1 MTDHLIEL
9 KNVRMA
15 YGDKLVLD
23 NLSLAFPERGM
34 FALLGPSGRGKTT
47 LLRLIAGL
55 ETPQS
60 GAVSVPE
67 GLRIAFCFQED
78 RLLPFKTV
86 LENVVLATS
95 FSEPKVS
102 KGTVTERVRWTQSAR
117 CSVGNRK
124 ERLRDYASFPD
135 RPESPLAGRWGRA
148 PSPEQI
154 QTSKYWIEK
163 VGLAGEEDSYPASLS
178 GGMKRRAALARA
190 LAFDAPVLLL
200 DEPFRALDDATHAE
214 MLSLVREAAKDK
226 LLILVTH
233 DEEDACGMQTIRL

>member
-1 MTDHLIEL
+1 MIEL
-9 KNVRMA
+9 RNVRMA

-23 NLSLAFPERGM
+23 KLSLSFSAPGM
-34 FALLGPSGRGKTT
+34 YALLGPSGRGKTT

-55 ETPQS
+55 ETPQDGS
-60 GAVSVPE
+60 VSVPQDT
-67 GLRIAFCFQED
+67 RIAFCFQED

-86 LENVVLATS
+86 LENVMLAC
-95 FSEPKVS
+95 
-102 KGTVTERVRWTQSAR
+102 GNLSA
-117 CSVGNRK
+117 
-124 ERLRDYASFPD
+124 AMH
-135 RPESPLAGRWGRA
+135 
-148 PSPEQI
+148 
-154 QTSKYWIEK
+154 WIDA
-163 VGLAGEEDSYPASLS
+163 VGLEGEENSYPASLS

-233 DEEDACGMQTIRL
+233 DEEDACGMQIVRL